1 MHGRIHVHQTSS
13 TENIGGKM
21 SEWGEKMSISI
32 DSIQW
37 TGEAMVTETQ
47 NGTTHTH
54 TKQRRTI
61 KLLQSTHT
69 FQ

>member
-1 MHGRIHVHQTSS
+1 MQGRIHVHQTSS

-21 SEWGEKMSISI
+21 SDWGEKMSISI

-47 NGTTHTH
+47 NGTTHTQN
-54 TKQRRTI
+54 KEEQ
-61 KLLQSTHT
+61 
-69 FQ
+69 

>member
-1 MHGRIHVHQTSS
+1 
-13 TENIGGKM
+13 M